1 MASIGLRIAQD
12 PYASQGMSL
21 ANTLARAIA
30 PDPSKMMQMEL
41 MRERA
46 QAQQLYQD
54 QLRANMELAQKK
66 AVRDENLA
74 NSLVSE
80 RSATEAMNRQ
90 KTDEATAGQNARTAA
105 SGPLADVF
113 KSRVPKPPLVLAPDI
128 LEPQLKQYETTT
140 AAIDAMVPAI
150 IQSGGNADQ
159 VGKAIQGIIATPEIL
174 YGKPDAVRRGATLQ
188 GNLPAETSVLAAGD
202 DIGTTEK
209 IAAEKAKP
217 QTPHFADNGN
227 IVNVPD
233 PSQPSGFRQER
244 VGGAPPVATGP
255 FSGSTVE
262 AQALNILNSIG
273 PKIAEGTA
281 TVEEQRAYALADR
294 QVNRPQNYEGVQN
307 GNKVVTPVVNRPV
320 GFPAPAM
327 GGAPDAAAPTPTVIG
342 ENPRATT
349 GEQARAVQ
357 NLELMDVAEKSLSQM
372 NPTKLYGIVDIIANN
387 PKRELDAREVLGM
400 ITDPEARRLFNTFL
414 MFGEGRLRGASGAA
428 ISANEWAQ
436 EFARFMPPPNAGP
449 EDIDQARMFR
459 AAAIRGQ
466 ENVAYMGDN
475 TRKYAHRRALKA
487 NGIDLSLGEMVDPG
501 PNWTPPPAAA
511 APPETKKNWV
521 VMPDGSVELR

>member
-66 AVRDENLA
+66 AVRDESLA
-74 NSLVSE
+74 NSLISE

-113 KSRVPKPPLVLAPDI
+113 KSQLPKPPLVLAPDSPEI
-128 LEPQLKQYETTT
+128 TNYNLQTK
-140 AAIDAMVPAI
+140 AVDAMVPAI

-188 GNLPAETSVLAAGD
+188 GNLPTETSVLAAGD

-217 QTPHFADNGN
+217 QTPIFTDQKD
-227 IVNVPD
+227 VRLVPD
-233 PSQPSGFRQER
+233 PSQPSGFRQVR
-244 VGGAPPVATGP
+244 VGDAGPAPLQGP

-273 PKIAEGTA
+273 PKIAQGTA
-281 TVEEQRAYALADR
+281 TVDEQRAYALADR

-307 GNKVVTPVVNRPV
+307 GNKVVTPVVNRPA

-475 TRKYAHRRALKA
+475 ARKDAHRRALKA

-511 APPETKKNWV
+511 APPATRKNWV